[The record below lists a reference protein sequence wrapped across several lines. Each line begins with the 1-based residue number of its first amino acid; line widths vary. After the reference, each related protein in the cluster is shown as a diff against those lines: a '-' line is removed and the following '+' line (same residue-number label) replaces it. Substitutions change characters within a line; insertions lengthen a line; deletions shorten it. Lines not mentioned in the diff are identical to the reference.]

1 MSFFADIAGNPF
13 LWTGL
18 VAGWLASV
26 ACGVIGP
33 YVVTRRLVFLGG
45 AVAHIA
51 VGGLGLAIY
60 LRHRFGATFSWLEP
74 LHGALL
80 VSLLAALLLAR
91 VDPAHRGR
99 GTDSDTWIGALWA
112 TGMAAGIL
120 LIKLTPGYHAELM
133 SYLFGN
139 LAFVD
144 WPSVWLM
151 LGLDVV
157 IVAVALAYHKRFL
170 ALCLDAEHL
179 RLQGFSVTRVHAV
192 LLMLIALTVITL
204 TQVVGLILVIALL
217 SLPAAIAGRVTRRL
231 APMIGLS
238 IALSLVFTTAP
249 RLAVYGSAI
258 SPEPAIVLTA
268 GFCYAAVLL
277 IARLRRSA

>member
-1 MSFFADIAGNPF
+1 MAANPF
-13 LWTGL
+13 LLTGL
-18 VAGWLASV
+18 IAGWLASV

-45 AVAHIA
+45 AIAHIA

-60 LRHRFGATFSWLEP
+60 LRYRFESTFHWLEP
-74 LHGALL
+74 LHGAML
-80 VSLLAALLLAR
+80 VSVAAAFLLAR
-91 VDPAHRGR
+91 VDPAKRGQ
-99 GTDSDTWIGALWA
+99 SADTWIGALWA

-157 IVAVALAYHKRFL
+157 IVAVAVLYHKRFL

-179 RLQGFSVTRVHAV
+179 RLQGFSVERVHAV
-192 LLMLIALTVITL
+192 LLVLIALTVITL

-217 SLPAAIAGRVTRRL
+217 SLPAAIAGRWTQRL
-231 APMIGLS
+231 APMIAFS
-238 IALSLVFTTAP
+238 VALSAFITTVP
-249 RLAVYGSAI
+249 RLAVYGSSI
-258 SPEPAIVLTA
+258 SPEPAIVLSA
-268 GFCYAAVLL
+268 GVLYALSLA
-277 IARLRRSA
+277 APRRSAKR